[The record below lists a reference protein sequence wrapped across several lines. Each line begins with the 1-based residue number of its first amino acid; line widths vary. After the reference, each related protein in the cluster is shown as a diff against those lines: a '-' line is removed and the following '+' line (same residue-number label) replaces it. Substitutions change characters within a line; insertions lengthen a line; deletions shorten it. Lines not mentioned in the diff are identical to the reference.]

1 MAILMIP
8 AIIVGLG
15 AGFGS
20 LIFRWLI
27 QGFSTLAFDGGAR
40 LFGFLGEYYIV
51 LIPAI
56 GGLFVGPIVYRFA
69 REAKGHGVPEVMEAV
84 ALKGGRIRPVV
95 VVIKALASSICI
107 GSGGSAGREGPI
119 VQIGSALGSSIGQLL
134 RVSSDRTRMLLACG
148 AAGGIAATFNAPVAG
163 VLFALE
169 VILGEFAV
177 GHFST
182 VVVASVTA
190 SVVSQIFLGSQPAF
204 STPRYSLES
213 AWELLFYVALGILS
227 ALVGVLFIRT
237 LYWVE
242 DRFDSWN
249 IPEYIKPAI
258 GGLAV
263 GAIGLLAPS
272 VFGVGYETIEAVLRN
287 EGGPLTVVALLL
299 VAKIAATS
307 LTLGSGGSGGVFAP
321 SLFMGAM
328 LGGFFGG
335 IVHISFPQITAP
347 PGAYALVGMSAVFA
361 AAARAP
367 ITAIIILFEMTGDY
381 RIILPLMLSTVI
393 AITLASHLES
403 ESIYTKKLSR
413 RGIILHGGRVV
424 DVMQS
429 MRVEEVMTRQTKA
442 IPLSMKR
449 SDLIRHLQ
457 QTRRHAVPVLDE
469 QGKLYG
475 VVSISDL
482 DRSREKAG
490 QEELKA
496 ADIATRSL
504 ATVFPDEVMWS
515 ALEIMGSRDLSS
527 LPVVDRRD
535 PKKLLGVIRRR
546 NIIRAY
552 NASVLQ
558 RQDIQNRV
566 LQARLA
572 SRSGTKFLELTVRD
586 DSVAAGARLADL
598 ELPQSCIVV
607 SIVRSE
613 RVLIP
618 RGQTALQTGD
628 TVILFVETELEGTL
642 RQKFGDV
649 GGR

>member
-1 MAILMIP
+1 
-8 AIIVGLG
+8 
-15 AGFGS
+15 
-20 LIFRWLI
+20 
-27 QGFSTLAFDGGAR
+27 
-40 LFGFLGEYYIV
+40 
-51 LIPAI
+51 
-56 GGLFVGPIVYRFA
+56 
-69 REAKGHGVPEVMEAV
+69 
-84 ALKGGRIRPVV
+84 
-95 VVIKALASSICI
+95 
-107 GSGGSAGREGPI
+107 
-119 VQIGSALGSSIGQLL
+119 
-134 RVSSDRTRMLLACG
+134 
-148 AAGGIAATFNAPVAG
+148 
-163 VLFALE
+163 
-169 VILGEFAV
+169 
-177 GHFST
+177 
-182 VVVASVTA
+182 
-190 SVVSQIFLGSQPAF
+190 
-204 STPRYSLES
+204 
-213 AWELLFYVALGILS
+213 
-227 ALVGVLFIRT
+227 
-237 LYWVE
+237 
-242 DRFDSWN
+242 
-249 IPEYIKPAI
+249 
-258 GGLAV
+258 
-263 GAIGLLAPS
+263 
-272 VFGVGYETIEAVLRN
+272 
-287 EGGPLTVVALLL
+287 
-299 VAKIAATS
+299 
-307 LTLGSGGSGGVFAP
+307 
-321 SLFMGAM
+321 
-328 LGGFFGG
+328 
-335 IVHISFPQITAP
+335 
-347 PGAYALVGMSAVFA
+347 MSAVFA

-393 AITLASHLES
+393 ATTLASHLES

-413 RGIILHGGRVV
+413 RGTILHGGRVV

-429 MRVEEVMTRQTKA
+429 MRVEEVMTHQTKA
-442 IPLSMKR
+442 VPLSMKR

-535 PKKLLGVIRRR
+535 PRKLLGVIRRR

-552 NASVLQ
+552 NASILQ

-572 SRSGTKFLELTVRD
+572 SRSGTKFLELTVQD
-586 DSVAAGARLADL
+586 DSAAAGARLADL

-618 RGQTALQTGD
+618 RGQTTLQTGD

-642 RQKFGDV
+642 RQKFGDA